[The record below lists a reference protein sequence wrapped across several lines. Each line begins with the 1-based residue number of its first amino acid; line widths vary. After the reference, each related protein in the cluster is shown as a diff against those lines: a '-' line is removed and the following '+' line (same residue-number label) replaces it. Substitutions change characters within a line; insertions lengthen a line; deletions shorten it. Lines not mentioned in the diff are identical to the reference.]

1 MQQSSYALFMLLLN
15 NAQCTHTNTYPCY
28 HCYIRMQWYTKTI
41 YSICI
46 HLFRIRRTR
55 SFAYFALKERSG
67 ELHVGVCVCVRAL
80 LSCFCFCMHKI
91 FSNTSVRVRM
101 FRATVYTYSFYQP
114 KWQQRTRHILRT
126 YFRMHIVH
134 MWNVHCR
141 SQRYKRIVYGWRYVV
156 DWNQFK
162 L

>member
-1 MQQSSYALFMLLLN
+1 MEQSSYALFMLLLN
-15 NAQCTHTNTYPCY
+15 NAHTHTHTYPCY

-67 ELHVGVCVCVRAL
+67 ELHVGVCVCAR
-80 LSCFCFCMHKI
+80 FCLVFAFACIKY
-91 FSNTSVRVRM
+91 FRTRVWECECS
-101 FRATVYTYSFYQP
+101 ATVYTYSFYQP

-126 YFRMHIVH
+126 YFRMHIVR
-134 MWNVHCR
+134 MWNLHCR
-141 SQRYKRIVYGWRYVV
+141 S
-156 DWNQFK
+156 
-162 L
+162 